1 MAGQLL
7 GLAIGRYFIARATG
21 SVASVDSWTFDGEGF
36 PALGDFTG
44 SEIYDPVNDT
54 MKSQPPNYLT
64 RNAAIAVKKAPM
76 LNWLWNEA
84 VSEW

>member
-1 MAGQLL
+1 
-7 GLAIGRYFIARATG
+7 
-21 SVASVDSWTFDGEGF
+21 
-36 PALGDFTG
+36 
-44 SEIYDPVNDT
+44 

-76 LNWLWNEA
+76 LNWLWSEA